1 MRTRVTNGAM
11 EAING
16 LLQLAKRLARGYRSI
31 RTFRIMAY
39 LKAGKL
45 QLEIPSFRPLPT
57 H

>member
-1 MRTRVTNGAM
+1 M

-16 LLQLAKRLARGYRSI
+16 LLQLAKRLARSYQSI

-45 QLEIPSFRPLPT
+45 QLDVPPFRPLLT

>member
-1 MRTRVTNGAM
+1 MRTRITNGAT
-11 EAING
+11 ETING
-16 LLQLAKRLARGYRSI
+16 LLPLAKKPARGYQSI

-45 QLEIPSFRPLPT
+45 KLEVQQLKSLLT

>member
-16 LLQLAKRLARGYRSI
+16 LLQLAKRLTRGYRSI
-31 RTFRIMAY
+31 NTFRIMAY

-45 QLEIPSFRPLPT
+45 QLEVPPFRPLPT